1 MTTQKSRKNSVTW
14 RRAGKRRPRA
24 EASPRINWLGEF
36 ANFPTT
42 VHGIGRI
49 AFTCRVSEIKQAIVE
64 TMQELDGREQ
74 FVPLSVSGLQGEL
87 DGKMGFEVGAA
98 NGMVFERLNDAMALN
113 LIEYVSKNDSL
124 RVLDF
129 MLIATYHY
137 HREKRQLPV
146 RFDHH
151 HIRFSFLPRE
161 KVGQVLIHHIRGT
174 RRLPLDELLQTI
186 FDGLQDIA
194 ERDHLGAVRSQVV
207 KAF

>member
-1 MTTQKSRKNSVTW
+1 
-14 RRAGKRRPRA
+14 
-24 EASPRINWLGEF
+24 
-36 ANFPTT
+36 
-42 VHGIGRI
+42 
-49 AFTCRVSEIKQAIVE
+49 
-64 TMQELDGREQ
+64 
-74 FVPLSVSGLQGEL
+74 
-87 DGKMGFEVGAA
+87 
-98 NGMVFERLNDAMALN
+98 MALN